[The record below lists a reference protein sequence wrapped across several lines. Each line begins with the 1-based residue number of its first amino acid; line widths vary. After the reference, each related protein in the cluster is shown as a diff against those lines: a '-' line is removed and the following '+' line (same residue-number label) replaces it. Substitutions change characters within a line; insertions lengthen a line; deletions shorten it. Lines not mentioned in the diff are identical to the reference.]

1 MSIYGHFAD
10 QYYGNKIN
18 FPKESFLIAGISYYQ
33 QNLTDIDFDSEI
45 IMKLEPD
52 NKYDSQAIQVIFNNK
67 VIGYV
72 PKNDVIKQ
80 MCIDNIS
87 SNLKVINIKKDYE
100 SNNYGIRVIPNK
112 YYTEELNNI
121 GIF

>member
-10 QYYGNKIN
+10 QYYRNKIN

-33 QNLTDIDFDSEI
+33 QNLIDIDFDSEI
-45 IMKLEPD
+45 IMKLEPE
-52 NKYDSQAIQVIFNNK
+52 NKYDSQAIQIIFNSK

-72 PKNDVIKQ
+72 PRNDVIKK